1 MVYPEQNDE
10 ILRFA
15 QNDGRRRTRMTTAE
29 NIRVRSEGNAD
40 RGFTLLEVL
49 VAVVLLSIILAA
61 IYSTFI
67 LSYRAV
73 EGLDESLLKNQ
84 EARKALD
91 ILRRELDAAVYR
103 KDESLTLLKIQD
115 RDIYGK
121 HTTVLTFTTFSPLRP
136 GLSRIS
142 YYVEEKDKKLSL
154 FKGVSSPSNE
164 EETESVDI
172 IEDLESF
179 TVEAQ
184 YNNSWVKTW
193 DTDLNNTVPDEIRIS
208 LSFMAKG
215 REVTFFDVSEP
226 RIDKVIL

>member
-1 MVYPEQNDE
+1 MSLFLNRGNFVIPPHPPEQRGGT
-10 ILRFA
+10 LTK
-15 QNDGRRRTRMTTAE
+15 DGLARC
-29 NIRVRSEGNAD
+29 S
-40 RGFTLLEVL
+40 GFTLLEVL
-49 VAVVLLSIILAA
+49 VAVVLLSVILAA
-61 IYSTFI
+61 VYSTFI
-67 LSYRAV
+67 LSHRAV

-91 ILRRELDAAVYR
+91 ILRRELDATVYR
-103 KDESLTLLKIQD
+103 FNDSLTLLKIQD

-121 HTTVLTFTTFSPLRP
+121 HTTLLTFTTFSPLRP

-172 IEDLESF
+172 IDDLASF
-179 TVEAQ
+179 TVEAK

-193 DTDLNNTVPDEIRIS
+193 DTDLNKSVPDEIRIS

-215 REVTFFDVSEP
+215 REVTLFDVSQP
-226 RIDKVIL
+226 RVDKVIL